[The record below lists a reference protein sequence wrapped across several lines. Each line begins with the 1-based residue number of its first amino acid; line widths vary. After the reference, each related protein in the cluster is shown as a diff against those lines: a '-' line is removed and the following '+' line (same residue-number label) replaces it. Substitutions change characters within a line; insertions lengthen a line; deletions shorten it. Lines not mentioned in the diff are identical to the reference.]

1 MRLNDKIPPL
11 SHGFLC
17 YNERVKQNAQKR
29 EIGEVCR
36 IAVWLFLPGI
46 RRIMAKCIVITSG
59 KGGVGKTTVTANLGF
74 RLASL
79 GKRVCI
85 TDADF
90 GLNNLDV
97 VTGVEN
103 LVVYDVVDCI
113 EGKCR
118 AKQALIQSPVN
129 KNLYILPA
137 VHSFFKGEVSS
148 ENLKELIDG
157 LSPSFDYILIDCP
170 AGIDIGFRR
179 AVSVC
184 SEALVVTS
192 SQLSS
197 LRDADKVLAILRSFR
212 LDYVGLIVNRVRGD
226 LVADGVVLSPE
237 EIAGV
242 LKTDILGIIP
252 DDDAV
257 FLNNAGLLPSDSPAA
272 RAIKILA
279 SNLVNGKNRLYN
291 YKADYVGFFGS
302 IRRSLKRNL

>member
-1 MRLNDKIPPL
+1 
-11 SHGFLC
+11 
-17 YNERVKQNAQKR
+17 
-29 EIGEVCR
+29 
-36 IAVWLFLPGI
+36 
-46 RRIMAKCIVITSG
+46 MAKIIVVTSG

-74 RLASL
+74 RLAAL

-85 TDADF
+85 ADADF

-103 LVVYDVVDCI
+103 LVVYDIVDCV

-129 KNLYILPA
+129 KNLYVLPS
-137 VHSFFKGEVSS
+137 VHSFARAGVSVD
-148 ENLKELIDG
+148 NLKELVDG
-157 LSPSFDYILIDCP
+157 LSPSFDYIFLDCP
-170 AGIDIGFRR
+170 AGIDVGFRR

-184 SEALVVTS
+184 SQALVVTS

-197 LRDADKVLAILRSFR
+197 LRDADKVLSILRSFR

-226 LVADGVVLSPE
+226 LVADGLVLSPE

-242 LKTDILGIIP
+242 LKTDILGVIP

-257 FLNNAGLLPSDSPAA
+257 FLNNAGMIPAECPSA
-272 RAIKILA
+272 RAIRLLA
-279 SNLVNGKNRLYN
+279 SNLLGGKNKLFN

-302 IRRSLKRNL
+302 IRRSLRRNL